1 MIEQTN
7 EIARLI
13 ESIWRPRV
21 QADGGDIR
29 FVALDDQVVTV
40 DVFGECAGCPCTCRL
55 TERLEQDLQR
65 FGTGLRL
72 QVRPQKAY
80 FVI

>member
-29 FVALDDQVVTV
+29 FVSMDGHVVTV
-40 DVFGECAGCPCTCRL
+40 DVFGECAGCPCTCQLRD
-55 TERLEQDLQR
+55 RIEQDLQR
-65 FGTGLRL
+65 FGTGLHL

-80 FVI
+80 FVA